1 MKKLSLAIATCM
13 LAGCGGDKESISE
26 VPTLQSCEISAQN
39 QYVYD
44 VMKDSYLW
52 ADQVRR
58 LRPKNYD
65 SPQALLNDIT
75 ENIPDDIWS
84 TIFDS
89 ATAFDGR
96 SYYGYG
102 FNWYY
107 ADETQET
114 MVLQHVYENSPAGE
128 AGLSRSQLI
137 YQINGKPVSQFDS
150 YEDISNELD
159 PAEQATFTFADA
171 NGEFY
176 DVTLDKDTVTTP
188 PVLAS
193 KVINVEGI
201 KYGYLAYNLRN
212 EITLRSELS
221 NIFESFESES
231 VDEIILDLRYSW
243 GGYADYANYL
253 ASLIGGE
260 NVDGEVFAIYRHSDK
275 YADKDWGMGFEGT
288 STIGYDKL
296 TVITS
301 SDTCGAGEVLINALS
316 PFIDVQTVGDTT
328 CGNPYGSY
336 GYSLCEGLT
345 FIPIEFQYANASD
358 FSDFTEG
365 FSPQCDA
372 QDDTSKALGDES
384 EEMLNAA
391 ITYTRTGQCLEAP
404 SGSPKRTSI
413 NKKPK
418 QI

>member
-13 LAGCGGDKESISE
+13 LAGCGGNDKEISE
-26 VPTLQSCEISAQN
+26 VPTLQSCEITAQN

-52 ADQVRR
+52 ANQVPR
-58 LRPKNYD
+58 LNPKSYD

-75 ENIPDDIWS
+75 ENITLDIWS
-84 TIFDS
+84 TIFDRE
-89 ATAFDGR
+89 AVFDGL
-96 SYYGYG
+96 SSYGYG
-102 FNWYY
+102 FNWNF
-107 ADETQET
+107 ADETKET
-114 MVLQHVYENSPAGE
+114 MVLQHVYESSPAGE

-137 YQINGKPVSQFDS
+137 YQINSKPVSQFDS
-150 YEDISNELD
+150 FEDISDELD
-159 PAEQATFTFADA
+159 AAEQATFTFADS
-171 NGEFY
+171 NGAFY
-176 DVTLDKDTVTTP
+176 DITLTKDTVSTT

-212 EITLRSELS
+212 QIRLRSELS
-221 NIFESFESES
+221 AIFESFESES

-243 GGYADYANYL
+243 GGYAEDANYL

-260 NVDGEVFAIYRHSDK
+260 NVDGKVFTMYRHSDK
-275 YADKDWGMGFEGT
+275 YAEKDWGTLFDRT

-301 SDTCGAGEVLINALS
+301 SYTCGAGEVLVNALS

-336 GYSLCEGLT
+336 GYDLCEGLS
-345 FIPIEFQYANASD
+345 FSPIEFRFANAND

-372 QDDTSKALGDES
+372 QDDASKALGDEA
-384 EEMLNAA
+384 EDMLKTA
-391 ITYTRTGQCLEAP
+391 ITYTRTGKCQE
-404 SGSPKRTSI
+404 
-413 NKKPK
+413 
-418 QI
+418 